1 MFGRKT
7 KMNDWLAAGTRILYN
22 HIFNFMDLHQSA
34 DDSHKGFLWKKQNCK
49 PSLRTWRPGLNRFG
63 TGFDLPAKIALQQ
76 ELESRMTQEGFW
88 DQPEAAREVVSK
100 LSAVKSI
107 TEPVRDT
114 ERAIRDL
121 IELFELAGE
130 EDDEQTLAAIEADVE
145 ILTRQCDRI
154 EISGM
159 LSGPDDMRDCFFGIH
174 AGAGGTESCD
184 WANMLLRMYT
194 RYFEQHGY
202 TYKEMDL
209 TPGEEAGIRS
219 ITLQVSG
226 PFAFGKLSCE
236 TGVHRLV
243 RISPFDANS
252 RRHTSFAAVDVIPVY
267 DDDIEI
273 EIKDDD
279 IRLDTYRASGAGG
292 QHVNKVSSAVRITHL
307 PTGIVVQCQNDR
319 SQHKNRAEA
328 FRMLKSKLYMLEQQ
342 KRDEE
347 LAKLY
352 SSKGQIAWGNQ
363 IRSYVLQPYQMIKDH
378 RTDHQTGNV
387 QAMLDGQ
394 IEEFIDSYLRFRAQK
409 KHKTGKP
416 G

>member
-1 MFGRKT
+1 MSK
-7 KMNDWLAAGTRILYN
+7 
-22 HIFNFMDLHQSA
+22 
-34 DDSHKGFLWKKQNCK
+34 
-49 PSLRTWRPGLNRFG
+49 
-63 TGFDLPAKIALQQ
+63 
-76 ELESRMTQEGFW
+76 EGFW
-88 DQPEAAREVVSK
+88 DNPETARGTVSQ

-107 TEPVRDT
+107 IEPVSEVSRSLQDT
-114 ERAIRDL
+114 C
-121 IELFELAGE
+121 ELFELAAEENDTATLKTLE
-130 EDDEQTLAAIEADVE
+130 EDLAR
-145 ILTRQCDRI
+145 LSRKCDRI
-154 EISGM
+154 EIAGM
-159 LSGPDDMRDCFFGIH
+159 LDGPDDMRDCFFGIH

-194 RYFEQHGY
+194 RYFEQNGY
-202 TYKEMDL
+202 KYEEMDI

-219 ITLQVSG
+219 ITLRVSG

-236 TGVHRLV
+236 SGVHRLV

-273 EIKDDD
+273 EINEDDLR
-279 IRLDTYRASGAGG
+279 IDTYRASGAGG
-292 QHVNKVSSAVRITHL
+292 QHVNKTSSAVRITHL

-328 FRMLKSKLYMLEQQ
+328 MRMLKGRLYMLEQQ

-352 SSKGQIAWGNQ
+352 GNKGQIAWGNQ

-378 RTDHQTGNV
+378 RTDTQTGNV
-387 QAMLDGQ
+387 YGVLDGD
-394 IEEFIDSYLRFRAQK
+394 IEEFIDSYLRFRAHRK
-409 KHKTGKP
+409 NKASA
-416 G
+416 